1 MLKLGLVGCGAIART
16 HTDNIVNKLSGAE
29 IVSVYDPVDKASDSI
44 IKEFDLHAKKAASV
58 KEVVDDSN
66 VQAVL
71 VCSRND
77 AHVEP
82 ILKAIKVGK
91 PVFTEKPLATT
102 AADCKKIVNAEL
114 QAKKRYVQVGFMRR
128 FDPYYQQLKE
138 IVDSGKIGKPLLGY
152 CRHFTAEPAT
162 TYFKT
167 ENMVNDAFIHE
178 IDILHW
184 LFNDDY
190 QWVQIQY
197 GRQNS
202 LNPAKDLKDPQVA
215 TIKMKSGALVTI
227 YLTQCA
233 TYGYDVKCQV
243 IGEKGIA
250 QLPDM
255 PHPEMKLDGKLYN
268 PISHDWTKRF
278 AKAYENELQDFINQV
293 SSGHTPQGP
302 TAWDGYIAAV
312 TADDAIDSQKTEKPV
327 EIHLDEKPSLYID

>member
-1 MLKLGLVGCGAIART
+1 MLKLGLIGCGSIAHT
-16 HTDNIVNKLSGAE
+16 HTDNIVNKLSGAK
-29 IVSVYDPVDKASDSI
+29 IVAVFDPVSEVADKLVADYQL
-44 IKEFDLHAKKAASV
+44 DAKKAKSV
-58 KEVVDDSN
+58 EEVVEDPEVD
-66 VQAVL
+66 AVL

-77 AHVEP
+77 THVAP
-82 ILKAIKVGK
+82 ILDAIKMGK

-102 AADCKKIVNAEL
+102 AKDCKQIVDAEV
-114 QAKKRYVQVGFMRR
+114 AAGKRFVQVGFMRR
-128 FDPYYQQLKE
+128 FDPYYQQLKQV
-138 IVDSGKIGKPLLGY
+138 IDSGEIGAPILGY

-162 TYFKT
+162 SYFKT

-197 GRQNS
+197 GRPNS

-215 TIKMKSGALVTI
+215 TVKMKSGALVTV

-233 TYGYDVKCQV
+233 TYGYDVKCQI

-268 PISHDWTKRF
+268 TISHDWTKRF
-278 AKAYENELQDFINQV
+278 AKAYEIELQDFINQV
-293 SSGHTPQGP
+293 SAGNEPQGP

-312 TADDAIDSQKTEKPV
+312 TADDAIASQKTEKPV
-327 EIHLDEKPSLYID
+327 EIHLDEKPELYR